1 MRIFLIAATVGAL
14 ALSIVPSS
22 AQVGGINGIGAGQG
36 AGRAGAGGS
45 PQQTPEEIA
54 KKKEEDKVRERE
66 FTDAVR
72 RIPAPAKKYDPWGNI
87 RN

>member
-14 ALSIVPSS
+14 ALSAVPSS
-22 AQVGGINGIGAGQG
+22 AQVGGINGIGPSQG
-36 AGRAGAGGS
+36 AGRAGGGS

-54 KKKEEDKVRERE
+54 KKKEEDKARERE
-66 FTDAVR
+66 FSDAVR
-72 RIPAPAKKYDPWGNI
+72 RIPAPNKKYDPWGNI